1 MKKDKM
7 INLLKEKSIIIP
19 IYIYKLYPQLNIDLE
34 TFMFLM
40 YLYNSGDKIIFDAHK
55 ISEEF
60 GTTLEK
66 VLSYVDKLSNN
77 KLINFCIIKNDKGIS
92 EEYISLEYFYE
103 KLSLLLMDSNSNDT
117 DNNSK
122 TIFELIEREFGRVLS
137 PMEYEIIKAWT
148 ENNISNELIEESVK
162 EAIFNGVTNLRYIDK
177 ILYEWQKKG
186 IKNKHDVEENR
197 QRFKKEKPEKM
208 EVFEYNW
215 LEDDE

>member
-1 MKKDKM
+1 MKKGKM
-7 INLLKEKSIIIP
+7 INLLKEKNIIIP

-40 YLYNSGDKIIFDAHK
+40 YLYNSGDKIIFDAHR

-66 VLSYVDKLSNN
+66 VLSYIDKLSNN

-103 KLSLLLMDSNSNDT
+103 KLALLIME
-117 DNNSK
+117 NNKDDVDDDSK
-122 TIFELIEREFGRVLS
+122 TIFELIEKEFGRVLS

-148 ENNISNELIEESVK
+148 ENNISNELIEEAVK

-186 IKNKHDVEENR
+186 IKNKQDVEKNR
-197 QRFKKEKPEKM
+197 QNFKKDKPEKM

>member
-7 INLLKEKSIIIP
+7 INLLKEKNIIIP

-40 YLYNSGDKIIFDAHK
+40 YIYNSGDKIIFDAHN

-148 ENNISNELIEESVK
+148 ENNISNELIEEAVK

-177 ILYEWQKKG
+177 ILYEWQKIG

-197 QRFKKEKPEKM
+197 QRFKKEKQEKM

>member
-1 MKKDKM
+1 MKKDKI
-7 INLLKEKSIIIP
+7 INLLKEKNIIIP

-60 GTTLEK
+60 GVTLEK

-117 DNNSK
+117 DNDSK

-148 ENNISNELIEESVK
+148 ENNISNELIEEAVK

>member
-60 GTTLEK
+60 GVTLEK

-148 ENNISNELIEESVK
+148 ENNISNELIEEAVK

>member
-66 VLSYVDKLSNN
+66 VLSYVDKLSKN

-148 ENNISNELIEESVK
+148 ENNISNELIEEAVK

>member
-7 INLLKEKSIIIP
+7 INLLKEKNIIIP

-40 YLYNSGDKIIFDAHK
+40 YLYNSGDKTIFDAHK

-148 ENNISNELIEESVK
+148 ENNISNELIEEAVK

>member
-148 ENNISNELIEESVK
+148 ENNISNELIEEAVK

-186 IKNKHDVEENR
+186 IKSKHDVEENR

>member
-55 ISEEF
+55 IREEF

-148 ENNISNELIEESVK
+148 ENNISNELIEEAVK

>member
-7 INLLKEKSIIIP
+7 INLLKEKNIIIP

-66 VLSYVDKLSNN
+66 VLSYIDKLSNN

-92 EEYISLEYFYE
+92 EEHISLEYFYE

-148 ENNISNELIEESVK
+148 ENNISNELIEEAVK

>member
-1 MKKDKM
+1 
-7 INLLKEKSIIIP
+7 
-19 IYIYKLYPQLNIDLE
+19 
-34 TFMFLM
+34 
-40 YLYNSGDKIIFDAHK
+40 
-55 ISEEF
+55 
-60 GTTLEK
+60 
-66 VLSYVDKLSNN
+66 
-77 KLINFCIIKNDKGIS
+77 
-92 EEYISLEYFYE
+92 
-103 KLSLLLMDSNSNDT
+103 MDSNSNDT

-148 ENNISNELIEESVK
+148 ENNISNELIEEAVK

-186 IKNKHDVEENR
+186 IKNKHDAEENR
-197 QRFKKEKPEKM
+197 QRFNKEKPEKM

>member
-7 INLLKEKSIIIP
+7 INLLKEKNIIIP

-77 KLINFCIIKNDKGIS
+77 KLISFCIIKNDKGIS

-148 ENNISNELIEESVK
+148 ENNISNELIEEAVK

>member
-1 MKKDKM
+1 MKKDKL

-148 ENNISNELIEESVK
+148 ENNISNELIEEAVK

>member
-60 GTTLEK
+60 GVTLEK

-117 DNNSK
+117 DNDSK

-148 ENNISNELIEESVK
+148 ENNISNELIEEAVK

>member
-1 MKKDKM
+1 MKKGKM
-7 INLLKEKSIIIP
+7 INLLKEKNIIIP

-148 ENNISNELIEESVK
+148 ENNISNELIEEAVK

>member
-1 MKKDKM
+1 MKKDKI
-7 INLLKEKSIIIP
+7 INLLKEKNIIIP

-60 GTTLEK
+60 GVTLEK

-148 ENNISNELIEESVK
+148 ENNISNELIEEAVK

>member
-7 INLLKEKSIIIP
+7 INLLKEKNIIIP

-103 KLSLLLMDSNSNDT
+103 KLSLLLMDSNSNDI

-148 ENNISNELIEESVK
+148 ENNISNELIEEAVK

>member
-7 INLLKEKSIIIP
+7 INLLKEKNIIIP

-77 KLINFCIIKNDKGIS
+77 KLISFCIIKNDKGIS

-148 ENNISNELIEESVK
+148 ENNISNELIEEAVK

-197 QRFKKEKPEKM
+197 QRFKKEKLEKM

>member
-1 MKKDKM
+1 
-7 INLLKEKSIIIP
+7 
-19 IYIYKLYPQLNIDLE
+19 
-34 TFMFLM
+34 
-40 YLYNSGDKIIFDAHK
+40 
-55 ISEEF
+55 
-60 GTTLEK
+60 
-66 VLSYVDKLSNN
+66 
-77 KLINFCIIKNDKGIS
+77 
-92 EEYISLEYFYE
+92 
-103 KLSLLLMDSNSNDT
+103 MDSNSNDT

-148 ENNISNELIEESVK
+148 ENNISNELIEEAVK
-162 EAIFNGVTNLRYIDK
+162 EAIFNGVTNHRYIDK

>member
-7 INLLKEKSIIIP
+7 INLLKEKNIIIP

-148 ENNISNELIEESVK
+148 ENNISNELIEEAVK

-197 QRFKKEKPEKM
+197 QRFKKEKSEKM

>member
-7 INLLKEKSIIIP
+7 INLLKEKNIIIP

-60 GTTLEK
+60 GVTLEK

-148 ENNISNELIEESVK
+148 ENNISNELIEEAVK

>member
-19 IYIYKLYPQLNIDLE
+19 IYIYKLYPRLNIDLE

-60 GTTLEK
+60 GVTLEK

-148 ENNISNELIEESVK
+148 ENNISNELIEEAVK

>member
-7 INLLKEKSIIIP
+7 INLLKEKNIIIP

-34 TFMFLM
+34 TSIFLM

-66 VLSYVDKLSNN
+66 VLSYIDKLSNN

-103 KLSLLLMDSNSNDT
+103 KLSLLLIDSNSNDT
-117 DNNSK
+117 DNNIK

-148 ENNISNELIEESVK
+148 ENNISNELIEEAVK